1 MFYCEGGYLE
11 MIEAKNI
18 SYSYKGSAIPAVS
31 GVSFEIN
38 TGEIFGFLGPSG
50 AGKTTTVNILTRL
63 IRNYD
68 GSAFVMDKN
77 LKDFDSDY
85 FEEVG
90 VSFELPSHYLKLTA
104 LENLNFFASLYEKNT
119 QDPMRLLEMVGL
131 ERDANKKVSDFS
143 KGMKMRLNFVRALIH
158 DPAILFLD
166 EPTIGLDPISA
177 RRVKDI
183 ILEKKSHGKTIF
195 LTTHNMSDADELC
208 DRIALLSEGK
218 VRVVDSPHSLKLQY
232 GERKVRVEHSNSE
245 DIKTDEFP
253 LDGLGNNENFLSI
266 LKNSRIRTIHSLEPN
281 LEEVFIKVTGRG
293 LL

>member
-1 MFYCEGGYLE
+1 